1 MDVPRWLDDRE
12 DRAWRGYRRM
22 RRLLDLQLARDLMR
36 DAGLSE
42 PDYDVLS
49 DLSEAPDGRLRL
61 GELADRMLWSRSR
74 LSHHLSR
81 MQQRGL
87 VVREECTTDG
97 RGSVVV
103 LTAEGRRAIE
113 AAAPGHV
120 AAVRRHLIDLLDPDE
135 LAALDRFT
143 HRVVDRLAGA
153 GDAGRASGRGPEPL
167 T

>member
-1 MDVPRWLDDRE
+1 MDAPRWLDDRE

-87 VVREECTTDG
+87 VTREECATDG

-103 LTAEGRRAIE
+103 LTVEGRRAIE

-120 AAVRRHLIDLLDPDE
+120 AAVRRHLIDLLEPDE
-135 LAALDRFT
+135 LAALDRLS
-143 HRVVDRLAGA
+143 HRVVDRLAGT
-153 GDAGRASGRGPEPL
+153 GDARSASDRDPEAL